1 MAVFGYTRV
10 SVKTGNVENQKLEFE
25 KCGYKV
31 DYEFEDIGVSGKT
44 VARNR
49 SEFSKL
55 INQIRDGETLVV
67 SKLDRIG
74 RDCIDILQTV
84 EYFTQRNIKLIVL
97 QLGSID
103 LTSSAGKLILS
114 CLGAV
119 AEIERNYIVE
129 RTQLGLE
136 RAKKEGIIL
145 GRRSKTTNEQ
155 KKEILNK
162 LKQGTSVSALA
173 REYSISRASVIS
185 IRSNAN

>member
-10 SVKTGNVENQKLEFE
+10 SVKTGNVENQKLDFD
-25 KCGYKV
+25 KSGYNI
-31 DYEFEDIGVSGKT
+31 DYHFEDIGISGKLI
-44 VARNR
+44 AKQRPQ
-49 SEFSKL
+49 FSKL

-67 SKLDRIG
+67 SKLDRLG

-84 EYFTQRNIKLIVL
+84 DYFTERKIKLIVL
-97 QLGSID
+97 QLGNVD

-119 AEIERNYIVE
+119 AELERNFIVE

-136 RAKKEGIIL
+136 RAKKEGIKL
-145 GRRSKTTNEQ
+145 GRKSKTTDEQ

-162 LKQGTSVSALA
+162 LKQGISVSALS

-185 IRSNAN
+185 IRKTAI